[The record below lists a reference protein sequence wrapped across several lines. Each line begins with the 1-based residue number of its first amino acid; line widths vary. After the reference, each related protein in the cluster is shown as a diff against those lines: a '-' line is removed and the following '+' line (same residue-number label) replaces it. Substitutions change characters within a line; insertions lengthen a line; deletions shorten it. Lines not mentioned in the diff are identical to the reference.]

1 MGRHVLDEVYG
12 TTVACFFLVKQ
23 YVQAQQQSLIL
34 SPPFPS
40 PHLSKVISYDL
51 HDIYTNRSCKT
62 PSRAPSERTLG
73 TDLRTVHTYALRR
86 TPSHPRLVVAVNP
99 KAPNRDQGAKTQ
111 EEEKTKNQKPKS
123 TKYGRNK
130 ISVAAPWGSNPS
142 FDSMTDDAIHG

>member
-73 TDLRTVHTYALRR
+73 TDLHTYALRMPYGEP
-86 TPSHPRLVVAVNP
+86 T
-99 KAPNRDQGAKTQ
+99 QGWLS
-111 EEEKTKNQKPKS
+111 P
-123 TKYGRNK
+123 
-130 ISVAAPWGSNPS
+130 
-142 FDSMTDDAIHG
+142 